1 VCNGK
6 VQLVIASGGVGVFGQ
21 FVILH
26 T

>member
-6 VQLVIASGGVGVFGQ
+6 VQLVITSGGVGVFGQ